1 MNDRSAETLTEEL
14 GQAKRLGLVHA
25 FVLDGQ
31 GGARMLCHEQLAEL
45 ELAEQESLWLHWDRG
60 HPFAQR
66 WLRQN
71 SGLSDFACDLLLEE
85 NTRPRLVDLQNNELL
100 LFLRGL
106 NLNPGADPEDMVS
119 LRIFVAAQRVISLRL
134 RSAHAT
140 EEVIARLQQGT
151 GPRTSSE
158 LILYLALSM
167 SDRIEGVVIQL
178 AEQVDAQEDAQ
189 DQDEHYTP
197 DNQQML
203 VVRRRAAGLRRFLAP
218 QRDIYAQLARHRQ
231 PWFVEDDADYW
242 NELNNQL
249 TRYLEEL
256 DHTRERVS
264 LVLEAENRRL
274 NARMNKVM
282 YRFGIITCIFLPMSF
297 LTGLLGIN
305 VGGIPGAQSSLGFV
319 LACLIIA
326 AVALVQILLFRRL
339 RWL

>member
-1 MNDRSAETLTEEL
+1 MKEILAEDV
-14 GQAKRLGLVHA
+14 GQARRLGLVHA

-31 GGARMLCHEQLAEL
+31 GGARALCHEQLGEL

-60 HPFAQR
+60 HPYARR
-66 WLRQN
+66 WLREG
-71 SGLSDFACDLLLEE
+71 SGLSAFACDLLLEE
-85 NTRPRLVDLQNNELL
+85 NTRPRLVDLQNHELL

-119 LRIFVAAQRVISLRL
+119 LRIFVAARRVISLRL

-167 SDRIEGVVIQL
+167 TDRIESVVVQL

-189 DQDEHYTP
+189 DRDELYSP

-231 PWFVEDDADYW
+231 PWFVEDDTDYW

-256 DHTRERVS
+256 DLIRERVS
-264 LVLEAENRRL
+264 LVLESENRRL

-305 VGGIPGAQSSLGFV
+305 VGGIPGADSPLGFV

-326 AVALVQILLFRRL
+326 TVALVQILLFRRL